1 MSKLLRMK
9 YCLFFFLLL
18 AQISNAFSRDLA
30 VLEDSIA
37 FFHTQLA
44 KSKVD
49 SVSDRLS
56 GEMRRLFIECFEQ
69 ENVFEHAFQQ
79 LKFSNLTSSDGKVR
93 IFNWNQPLQDGT
105 YKYYCFILRKK
116 NDKKEIDWFEL
127 IDYSKEPDKVENK
140 YLNADK
146 WIGALYYSIIPLN
159 DKKDND
165 VYILLGWDGKDDLTT
180 RKMIDAIEFTG
191 NKVRLG
197 APIFPGAMGNQKRIL
212 FEYSNDVSM
221 SVKYYDKKKCI
232 VVDHLAPK
240 NAMMQG
246 IFADYGPDGSYD
258 LYQLEKGKF
267 VLYENIDI
275 SEFSSSDD
283 KPYFDPRPQ
292 NNRRRR

>member
-1 MSKLLRMK
+1 MMK
-9 YCLFFFLLL
+9 YCLLVFLLF
-18 AQISNAFSRDLA
+18 AQKSNVFSRELTL
-30 VLEDSIA
+30 LEDSIV

-49 SVSDRLS
+49 STSDHCS
-56 GEMRRLFIECFEQ
+56 SEMRRLFIESFESPG
-69 ENVFEHAFQQ
+69 VFEHPFQQ
-79 LKFSNLTSSDGKVR
+79 LKFSNITASDGKVR

-105 YKYYCFILRKK
+105 YKYYCFILRKQ
-116 NDKKEIDWFEL
+116 NEKKGLEWFEL
-127 IDYSKEPDKVENK
+127 IDYSKEADKIENK

-146 WIGALYYSIIPLN
+146 WIGALYYSIIPLGE
-159 DKKDND
+159 KKDND
-165 VYILLGWDGKDDLTT
+165 TYVLLGWDGKDDLTT

-212 FEYSNDVSM
+212 FEFSNEVSM
-221 SVKYYDKKKCI
+221 SVKYYEKKKCI

-246 IFADYGPDGSYD
+246 IYADYGPDGSYD

-292 NNRRRR
+292 NSRRRR